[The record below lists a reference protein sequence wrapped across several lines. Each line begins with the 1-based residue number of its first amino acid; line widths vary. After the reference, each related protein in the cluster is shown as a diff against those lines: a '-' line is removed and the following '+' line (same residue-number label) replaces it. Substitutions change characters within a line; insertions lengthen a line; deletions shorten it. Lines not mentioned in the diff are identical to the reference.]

1 MSGRTEPNLTSS
13 LSLRAVAVG
22 VAAAVLVAFVTAW
35 AELVVQHVLIGILT
49 LPPVALGLF
58 VLLILG
64 NRLVRLVRPRWAL
77 RPPELAVVY
86 VMMLVSAMTSS
97 RGAPPRLIGLL
108 TSINYY
114 ANPAN
119 NWAET
124 FFGHMP
130 AHLVPW
136 NPDGGPRQPLV
147 LALFEGL
154 HYGEPIPW
162 GPWLVPLARWCVV
175 VLLVFGAFLCLATV
189 LRAQWSDNER
199 LGFPLAQLP
208 IEMLR
213 AEAGGPFYRNKLLY
227 LGAALPVVVH
237 LVNLAHNINPDM
249 PQIRLMWDLR
259 EWLLRE
265 PPWNALTTTRIYVPF
280 SAIGFFFMLPK
291 ELLFSFWFFY
301 LVAAKGHEV
310 LFVRLGMTLERP
322 GHADTS
328 LYLASAEA
336 GGFFVLAGYYLYL
349 ARPLIIS
356 AIRRGG
362 GRDEMMGYR
371 TALIGLGVFLIAAAL
386 WYALAGLS
394 LWLALMELIVYVLV
408 ISVVMTR
415 ATAEG
420 GLLMTEIIFSPLDV
434 YGMFGRRQLLGARN
448 LTTIVFAT
456 NPFAGDM
463 RGLTLQGMMDGQ
475 KIGDAAGLRRRSLQ
489 AALWIGIVVS
499 LLAGFLIQLWLTY
512 RKGALLLNLHY
523 TGWFANLFFQEHA
536 AFLSGEERFNAG
548 APICFVLGAVF
559 VIFLAAMRLHFWW
572 WPFHPLGFVMC
583 GSWSLVVYWFTIFV
597 AWAVKSVIVHYGGL
611 SGYARARPFFL
622 GLILGEM
629 SIAVVLTL
637 LDAVWHIPA
646 PYIPFD

>member
-1 MSGRTEPNLTSS
+1 
-13 LSLRAVAVG
+13 
-22 VAAAVLVAFVTAW
+22 
-35 AELVVQHVLIGILT
+35 
-49 LPPVALGLF
+49 
-58 VLLILG
+58 
-64 NRLVRLVRPRWAL
+64 
-77 RPPELAVVY
+77 
-86 VMMLVSAMTSS
+86 
-97 RGAPPRLIGLL
+97 
-108 TSINYY
+108 
-114 ANPAN
+114 
-119 NWAET
+119 
-124 FFGHMP
+124 
-130 AHLVPW
+130 
-136 NPDGGPRQPLV
+136 
-147 LALFEGL
+147 
-154 HYGEPIPW
+154 
-162 GPWLVPLARWCVV
+162 
-175 VLLVFGAFLCLATV
+175 
-189 LRAQWSDNER
+189 
-199 LGFPLAQLP
+199 
-208 IEMLR
+208 
-213 AEAGGPFYRNKLLY
+213 
-227 LGAALPVVVH
+227 
-237 LVNLAHNINPDM
+237 
-249 PQIRLMWDLR
+249 
-259 EWLLRE
+259 
-265 PPWNALTTTRIYVPF
+265 TTTRIYVPF

-301 LVAAKGHEV
+301 LMAAKGHEV

-349 ARPLIIS
+349 ARPLLIS

-371 TALIGLGVFLIAAAL
+371 TALIGLGVFLFAAAL
-386 WYALAGLS
+386 WYVLAGLS
-394 LWLALMELIVYVLV
+394 LWLALMELVIYVLV

-434 YGMFGRRQLLGARN
+434 YGMFGRRQLLGAKN

-499 LLAGFLIQLWLTY
+499 LLSGFLIQLWLTY

-523 TGWFANLFFQEHA
+523 TEWFANLFFQEHA
-536 AFLSGEERFNAG
+536 AFLGGEERFNAG
-548 APICFVLGAVF
+548 APISFVLGAAF
-559 VIFLAAMRLHFWW
+559 VIFLATMRLRFWW

-583 GSWSLVVYWFTIFV
+583 GSWSLVVYWFAIFV
-597 AWAVKSVIVHYGGL
+597 AWVVKSVVVHYGGL